1 MTRLRATFA
10 LPLALAT
17 LTTAHAAVVEQ
28 AYSATLTHYAA
39 RDGAWRVIQGLQLA
53 EGQTVQGV
61 IRYDNALVGT
71 LTQGDGTVYHGARID
86 NHLTAAIGS
95 AVLWGAPT
103 GTPEGCSPLQITCG
117 LLPSSPVLSDY
128 NTGGAPVVTSP
139 LSFAPAPAP
148 LPRVATLSSDRQA
161 LTFQDTRPTTVSTP
175 WLTSFGD
182 VAGMPLSVTS
192 MQLTLAWLAPQPSTA
207 LPAELR
213 LGAVQFGS
221 LMVNLSDGS
230 AVFARLDSLAAPVPE
245 ASTVWTFSIG
255 LLALAGLQRAR
266 RPH

>member
-1 MTRLRATFA
+1 MIRVRTAFVLS
-10 LPLALAT
+10 LALTGLSA
-17 LTTAHAAVVEQ
+17 AQAAVVEQ

-39 RDGAWRVIQGLQLA
+39 RDGEWRVIQGLQLG

-71 LTQGDGTVYHGARID
+71 LTQGYSTVYNGARID

-95 AVLWGAPT
+95 TVLWGAPT
-103 GTPEGCSPLQITCG
+103 GTSEGCSPLQITCG
-117 LLPSSPVLSDY
+117 LLPSSPVVTDY
-128 NTGGAPVVTSP
+128 NTGSGSLVVTAP
-139 LSFAPAPAP
+139 LSPAPAPAP
-148 LPRVATLSSDRQA
+148 LPQVATLSPDRQT

-175 WLTSFGD
+175 
-182 VAGMPLSVTS
+182 LSVTS
-192 MQLTLAWLAPQPSTA
+192 VQLTLAWLEPQPSTA

-213 LGAVQFGS
+213 LGAAQFGS

-245 ASTVWTFSIG
+245 AGTVWTFSLG

-266 RPH
+266 RPR